1 MHTLGGL
8 SSGFKLLTYSL
19 GLFLVQENFVS
30 HLPHQALRVDILLLF
45 IMGLALQL
53 PLLLSIAWA
62 MLVGYAADVF
72 SGQFWGFHVCSYIFA
87 VLLVTKILQKLKLD
101 HFFYQML
108 LGGCCALFQSFLL
121 AGFLWFTGQVSFLS
135 WSLWATLVVRLL
147 LMMLLAPVVVYL
159 TSGIGEPQRMG

>member
-1 MHTLGGL
+1 MQTLGGV

-30 HLPHQALRVDILLLF
+30 HLPHQVLRVDILLLF

-53 PLLLSIAWA
+53 PLFLSIAWA

-87 VLLVTKILQKLKLD
+87 VFLVTTILQKLELN

-108 LGGCCALFQSFLL
+108 LAGCCTLFQSFLL
-121 AGFLWFTGQVSFLS
+121 VGFLWFTGQALFLS
-135 WSLWATLVVRLL
+135 WSLWATLGVRLL
-147 LMMLLAPVVVYL
+147 LMMVLAPVIVHL
-159 TSGIGEPQRMG
+159 TSGIWER